1 MTKIKNIRN
10 PDKRYYL
17 TKIRFFCGI
26 TRIVGLVIMA
36 EHAILFV
43 LVGSYNRVRKK
54 YGATYLINNKR
65 VLRMVKR
72 RTIIEDLHEEEQKL
86 LVNVVEYKNK
96 KKKKRK
102 KKKRKRQLKSLNSKE
117 TYKSVL
123 EQMGDKPVFSL
134 HIEGIRGTGTLSLLH
149 QGQSA
154 CPFVPLIKVFKLK
167 MIF

>member
-36 EHAILFV
+36 EPTILFV

-86 LVNVVEYKNK
+86 LVNVVEYKKQEEKEAKEEKEK
-96 KKKKRK
+96 KA
-102 KKKRKRQLKSLNSKE
+102 
-117 TYKSVL
+117 
-123 EQMGDKPVFSL
+123 
-134 HIEGIRGTGTLSLLH
+134 IEVT
-149 QGQSA
+149 
-154 CPFVPLIKVFKLK
+154 KFKGGV
-167 MIF
+167 